1 MKILSEN
8 PLIIAIVGFKG
19 REGIYKEIKE
29 SEIPKKYRI
38 EELGGAG
45 AFNAYCFRS
54 NTAGITSKKYFIKL
68 DDILDFEP
76 KKNNLLEQLNDE
88 NDMFNTNKVLNI
100 LKELNS
106 EEKFIVSFDIKN
118 DKYTMTISRTLSENE
133 IQVKE
138 HKFEKYAD
146 DFKNLYRF
154 EIRIPF
160 DTLTKENVLELKEN
174 LEVLHELEKIYKS
187 IYDRGYTAKSA
198 KLLARFDLP
207 AGYDMSTN
215 ANLLIVK
222 QKALEREKG
231 WLDFCRDE
239 YKLMKKQDDEIKSI
253 AKKEKF
259 YKPEVYERWFNK

>member
-38 EELGGAG
+38 EKLGGAG

-54 NTAGITSKKYFIKL
+54 NTAGITSKKYFIKV

-106 EEKFIVSFDIKN
+106 EEKFIVSFDIEN
-118 DKYTMTISRTLSENE
+118 NKYTMAISRTLSENE

-160 DTLTKENVLELKEN
+160 DTLTKENVLELKEKYSKRRKDGTLKAIFKVSLDTITDIISTYDLN
-174 LEVLHELEKIYKS
+174 ISENELKNCYTPFYNKI
-187 IYDRGYTAKSA
+187 R
-198 KLLARFDLP
+198 L
-207 AGYDMSTN
+207 
-215 ANLLIVK
+215 
-222 QKALEREKG
+222 
-231 WLDFCRDE
+231 
-239 YKLMKKQDDEIKSI
+239 
-253 AKKEKF
+253 
-259 YKPEVYERWFNK
+259 

>member
-8 PLIIAIVGFKG
+8 PLIIAIVGFKC

-54 NTAGITSKKYFIKL
+54 NTAGITSKKYFIKV

-160 DTLTKENVLELKEN
+160 DTLTKENVLELKEKYSKRRKDGTLKAIFKVSLDTITDIISTYDLN
-174 LEVLHELEKIYKS
+174 ISENELKNCYTPFYNKI
-187 IYDRGYTAKSA
+187 R
-198 KLLARFDLP
+198 L
-207 AGYDMSTN
+207 
-215 ANLLIVK
+215 
-222 QKALEREKG
+222 
-231 WLDFCRDE
+231 
-239 YKLMKKQDDEIKSI
+239 
-253 AKKEKF
+253 
-259 YKPEVYERWFNK
+259 

>member
-1 MKILSEN
+1 MK
-8 PLIIAIVGFKG
+8 
-19 REGIYKEIKE
+19 
-29 SEIPKKYRI
+29 
-38 EELGGAG
+38 AG

-54 NTAGITSKKYFIKL
+54 NTAGITSKKYFIKV

-160 DTLTKENVLELKEN
+160 DTLTKENVLELKEKYSKRRKDGTLRAIFKVSLDTITDIISTYDLN
-174 LEVLHELEKIYKS
+174 ISENELKNCYTPFYNKI
-187 IYDRGYTAKSA
+187 R
-198 KLLARFDLP
+198 L
-207 AGYDMSTN
+207 
-215 ANLLIVK
+215 
-222 QKALEREKG
+222 
-231 WLDFCRDE
+231 
-239 YKLMKKQDDEIKSI
+239 
-253 AKKEKF
+253 
-259 YKPEVYERWFNK
+259 

>member
-76 KKNNLLEQLNDE
+76 KNENLIGQLNDE
-88 NDMFNTNKVLNI
+88 NIMFNTNKVLNI
-100 LKELNS
+100 LEELNS
-106 EEKFIVSFDIKN
+106 KEKWIVSFDIKN

-160 DTLTKENVLELKEN
+160 DTLTKENVLELKEKYSKRRKDGTLKAIFKVSLDTITDIISTYDLN
-174 LEVLHELEKIYKS
+174 ISENELKNCYTPFYNKI
-187 IYDRGYTAKSA
+187 R
-198 KLLARFDLP
+198 L
-207 AGYDMSTN
+207 
-215 ANLLIVK
+215 
-222 QKALEREKG
+222 
-231 WLDFCRDE
+231 
-239 YKLMKKQDDEIKSI
+239 
-253 AKKEKF
+253 
-259 YKPEVYERWFNK
+259 

>member
-54 NTAGITSKKYFIKL
+54 NTAGITSKKYFIKV

-76 KKNNLLEQLNDE
+76 KKKNLLEQLNDE
-88 NDMFNTNKVLNI
+88 NNMFNTNKVLNI

-106 EEKFIVSFDIKN
+106 EEKFIVSFDIEN
-118 DKYTMTISRTLSENE
+118 NKYTMTISRTLSENE

-138 HKFEKYAD
+138 HKFEKYAN

-160 DTLTKENVLELKEN
+160 DTLTKENVLELKEKYSKRRKDGTLKAIFKVSLDTITDIISTYDLN
-174 LEVLHELEKIYKS
+174 ISENELKNCYTPFYNKI
-187 IYDRGYTAKSA
+187 R
-198 KLLARFDLP
+198 L
-207 AGYDMSTN
+207 
-215 ANLLIVK
+215 
-222 QKALEREKG
+222 
-231 WLDFCRDE
+231 
-239 YKLMKKQDDEIKSI
+239 
-253 AKKEKF
+253 
-259 YKPEVYERWFNK
+259 